1 MIYNSYK
8 EYIKQQTLKYGKNFI
23 LEILDLMIIG
33 YKIKNEEMRELLLK
47 NKVIKRTTKTINYTT
62 SKHNNLTFIQGQGLQ
77 ETDDIEY
84 GITIKNGRNQVIFNL
99 HLTQSIIPEVLE
111 MINTCN

>member
-1 MIYNSYK
+1 MIYNPYTTEK

-33 YKIKNEEMRELLLK
+33 YKIKNEEMREILLK
-47 NKVIKRTTKTINYTT
+47 NKVIKPTTKTINYIT
-62 SKHNNLTFIQGQGLQ
+62 SKHRQGLQ
-77 ETDDIEY
+77 ETGDIKY

-99 HLTQSIIPEVLE
+99 YLTQSTIPEVLE